1 MNTLRYVRSLQG
13 HLLEASLNGLPPT
26 RLLHPSSEL
35 RSRYLISMTTT
46 SKVDDVGQ
54 NSIYDAS
61 GTFRRSFAATC
72 GELCVEDNS
81 VRAVFSAA
89 PIAGA
94 SQVRLSA
101 ALQIML
107 MYVVVKNL
115 VLDLILVLQTHDTTR
130 SLPSRKGSANLLEDL
145 FSLGST
151 VFSDNFDINSTIPLL
166 ELVVNNAS
174 DE

>member
-1 MNTLRYVRSLQG
+1 
-13 HLLEASLNGLPPT
+13 
-26 RLLHPSSEL
+26 
-35 RSRYLISMTTT
+35 
-46 SKVDDVGQ
+46 
-54 NSIYDAS
+54 
-61 GTFRRSFAATC
+61 
-72 GELCVEDNS
+72 
-81 VRAVFSAA
+81 
-89 PIAGA
+89 
-94 SQVRLSA
+94 
-101 ALQIML
+101 